1 MVEDG
6 SGNLLADYQYEYDSI
21 GRLIRSRQSGEGVTE
36 LFTQHDYDDQNRLK
50 DQYWQVS
57 DESLHESY
65 SYNNNNGTLSS
76 MLLGT
81 GRTLSFVYDDLLR
94 VSRRNVSGVYQH
106 RRNYMGTGTANRQTN
121 RIQYYVYASA
131 DGADTKMTYR
141 YDYDSAGNINEV
153 YRQITTGS
161 LDFLSSYEYDK
172 LGQLTE
178 ATDSRGT
185 ETFTYD
191 TAGNILSRTLA
202 GDTDTYS
209 YDNNQWNDLLTAYD
223 GQKIAYEGQSYS
235 SGSNSVSGTVVSGNP
250 VSYYNGT
257 RWEMAW
263 ANGSQLAEASS
274 NTADVSY
281 TYDSAGLRATKT
293 VDGTTYHYAYTGD
306 KLVWQEWDGN
316 ELFFFYDNEGSPIG
330 FWYHPATGSNVTGYY
345 MTTQQGDITR
355 IEDVNGN
362 VLATYEYD
370 AWGKLIS
377 SSGSLA
383 DINPLRYRGYYYDT
397 ETGFYYLQSRYYD
410 PVVSRFINADSF
422 TSTGDGLLGYN
433 MFAYCGNNPVCYSD
447 PTGHFAL
454 VDDLLVL
461 LGLAV
466 VTAVTAIV
474 TAVALPVIQEGWN
487 NSVESFSAKPKTDYQ
502 EKAKE
507 QVIPKERDNTV
518 YIYRYGGTNP
528 GNLTPQKKDLT
539 TGLSFSTIPK
549 PGAARTTID
558 ELNATGLVYAVQ
570 DKPNHVG
577 VWPIGG
583 TMQDWVNA
591 GSTSKWTQ
599 AVKSVVIKWKG

>member
-1 MVEDG
+1 MV
-6 SGNLLADYQYEYDSI
+6 
-21 GRLIRSRQSGEGVTE
+21 
-36 LFTQHDYDDQNRLK
+36 
-50 DQYWQVS
+50 
-57 DESLHESY
+57 
-65 SYNNNNGTLSS
+65 
-76 MLLGT
+76 
-81 GRTLSFVYDDLLR
+81 
-94 VSRRNVSGVYQH
+94 
-106 RRNYMGTGTANRQTN
+106 
-121 RIQYYVYASA
+121 
-131 DGADTKMTYR
+131 
-141 YDYDSAGNINEV
+141 
-153 YRQITTGS
+153 
-161 LDFLSSYEYDK
+161 
-172 LGQLTE
+172 
-178 ATDSRGT
+178 
-185 ETFTYD
+185 
-191 TAGNILSRTLA
+191 
-202 GDTDTYS
+202 TYS

-377 SSGSLA
+377 SSGTLA
-383 DINPLRYRGYYYDT
+383 
-397 ETGFYYLQSRYYD
+397 ETQPPAVPVGIITTWRHGFYYLQSRYYD
-410 PVVSRFINADSF
+410 PVVSRFINAD
-422 TSTGDGLLGYN
+422 TYASTGDGLLGYN

-454 VDDLLVL
+454 ADDLLVL

-502 EKAKE
+502 EKPKNRLFLNKE
-507 QVIPKERDNTV
+507 TR
-518 YIYRYGGTNP
+518 R
-528 GNLTPQKKDLT
+528 
-539 TGLSFSTIPK
+539 
-549 PGAARTTID
+549 
-558 ELNATGLVYAVQ
+558 
-570 DKPNHVG
+570 
-577 VWPIGG
+577 
-583 TMQDWVNA
+583 
-591 GSTSKWTQ
+591 STSIGMVGKILET
-599 AVKSVVIKWKG
+599 